1 MIRSAWTAAAA
12 ALLVAAPAAAKET
25 EILIT
30 PYLLIPNLNGKTGIG
45 PYVASVDLTPVD
57 IFSQLNWGI
66 MGSAEI
72 NNGSWGA
79 KVDAIYSNLDASDD
93 STRNFSI
100 NARQGLYSFRLQRNL
115 SDGFWVY
122 AGARVN
128 VLRVGLGCNNL
139 SCDATLP
146 PAVTERDLSSNQ
158 TWVDP
163 IVGFQLDRNFSDKVR
178 FLFEADIGGFGAG
191 SDIAVNVW
199 PQIGFRVGRS
209 GTALIG
215 YRIIYVDYKTN
226 VGSVDRLNPEF
237 VWDMNMFGPTLGY
250 QFRF

>member
-1 MIRSAWTAAAA
+1 MARSAWMVAAA
-12 ALLVAAPAAAKET
+12 ALLVTTPAVAKDT

-45 PYVASVDLTPVD
+45 PAVASVDLTPAD
-57 IFSQLNWGI
+57 IFGQLNWGI

-72 NNGSWGA
+72 NNGTWGA
-79 KVDAIYSNLDASDD
+79 KVDAIYSNIDVTDDA
-93 STRNFSI
+93 TRNFSI
-100 NARQGLYSFRLQRNL
+100 NARQGLYTFRLQRNFGE
-115 SDGFWVY
+115 GFWVY

-128 VLRVGLGCNNL
+128 VLRVDLGCNNL
-139 SCDATLP
+139 SCDVTLP
-146 PAVTERDLSSNQ
+146 ATVTDRDLSRNQ

-163 IVGFQLDRNFSDKVR
+163 IVGFQLDKNFSDNVR
-178 FLFEADIGGFGAG
+178 FLFEADVGGFGAG
-191 SDIAVNVW
+191 SEIAVNVW
-199 PQIGFRVGRS
+199 PQIGFKVGRT

-226 VGSVDRLNPEF
+226 VGSADRLNPEF
-237 VWDMNMFGPTLGY
+237 LWDMNMFGPTIGY